1 MAIALFSAAS
11 VMLLLIAAHP
21 FITYPLSLALLRWRR
36 GGAEPIDRLP
46 TPNPVPL
53 AERFAICMSA
63 YNEEPVIR
71 AKIANLLALRR
82 RLGGL
87 QILVYVDGAS
97 DRTAEILGEYG
108 DEIRLF
114 AATER
119 RGKTFGMNK
128 LVAEATAPIIV
139 FTDANVTI
147 EEDALVRLAD
157 YFEDPDVGCVCGH
170 LRYVNG
176 DESATAATGSLYWRL
191 EEQIKQLESDTGS
204 VMGADGS
211 IFAIRRHLH
220 RPVPADIIDD
230 MFVSLSILCDGYR
243 VVRAPDVHAYER
255 SVVVAAEESRRKM
268 RIACQS
274 FNVHRR
280 LRRRLKTLGAIDRYK
295 YASHKLV
302 RWFTVYTLGLSV
314 ICGTAA
320 LALAFGPWALG
331 FVLPVVGVFALG
343 HRYRIPGVAHLT
355 DILGAFAATG
365 AGVWLSLRGKRFQ
378 TWAPAASVRSGTG
391 AD

>member
-1 MAIALFSAAS
+1 VAIAVLSAAS
-11 VMLLLIAAHP
+11 VLLLLVAVHP
-21 FITYPLSLALLRWRR
+21 FVTYPLSLWLLRWRR

-46 TPNPVPL
+46 APNLVPL
-53 AERFAICMSA
+53 AKRFAICMSA

-97 DRTAEILGEYG
+97 DRTAEILAEYG
-108 DEIRLF
+108 DQIRLF

-119 RGKTFGMNK
+119 RGKTYGMNR
-128 LVAEATAPIIV
+128 LVAEATAPIVV

-147 EEDALVRLAD
+147 EDDALLRLAD
-157 YFEDPDVGCVCGH
+157 YFDDPEVGCVCGH

-176 DESATAATGSLYWRL
+176 GESATAATGSLYWRL

-220 RPVPADIIDD
+220 RPVPVDIIDD

-243 VVRAPDVHAYER
+243 VVRAPDVRAYER

-274 FNVHRR
+274 FNVHRK
-280 LRRRLKTLGAIDRYK
+280 LRRRLKQLGAFDRYK
-295 YASHKLV
+295 YSSHKLV
-302 RWFTVYTLGLSV
+302 RWFTVYTLGGSV
-314 ICGTAA
+314 IFGTAA
-320 LALAFGPWALG
+320 LALAYGPLSMG

-343 HRYRIPGVAHLT
+343 NKYRIPGVAHLA

-378 TWAPAASVRSGTG
+378 TWAPAASVRSGMG
-391 AD
+391 DD